1 MNDSNWDTISSEDQ
15 QAITEATA
23 EYERDMVEYYE
34 DVDEKEE
41 KDLKDAGVELF
52 KFENDEEEKE
62 FLDLAYS
69 AEWSYLKGE
78 LSKEDYEKIRS
89 LSTKDEE

>member
-34 DVDEKEE
+34 EVDAEEE
-41 KDLKDAGVELF
+41 KDLKEAGVDLF
-52 KFENDEEEKE
+52 KFENEEEEKS
-62 FLDLAYS
+62 F
-69 AEWSYLKGE
+69 
-78 LSKEDYEKIRS
+78 
-89 LSTKDEE
+89 